1 MMSMGRFEPP
11 LLLAWTMVA
20 AAFVFGDVQS
30 LARTMVA
37 LSWLAFG
44 PGLAF
49 TRLMGITDV
58 PVRLV
63 LVIAVSLGLDAAI
76 SGVLVYAGIPSW
88 ELGMSVLLSLTVA
101 AVILHLAPP
110 RLNVRL
116 GWEAATDVR
125 GKLAE
130 EPRQARMVE
139 ALLAGGTLADAA
151 EAAGVS
157 LVTLRRRL
165 RSSQALRR
173 AVEVASGGSLEDL
186 ENDPPL
192 RESITR

>member
-1 MMSMGRFEPP
+1 MSRLEAP
-11 LLLAWTMVA
+11 LMLAATMVTA
-20 AAFVFGDVQS
+20 ALVFGDVHGPARTTVALLWLS
-30 LARTMVA
+30 LA
-37 LSWLAFG
+37 

-49 TRLMGITDV
+49 TQLAGFREMGI
-58 PVRLV
+58 RLV
-63 LVIAVSLGLDAAI
+63 LAVPFSLALAAVT

-165 RSSQALRR
+165 RSSEALRR

-186 ENDPPL
+186 EADPPS
-192 RESITR
+192 RESLSR

>member
-1 MMSMGRFEPP
+1 MRRLEPP
-11 LLLAWTMVA
+11 LLLAWRLVTA
-20 AAFVFGDVQS
+20 ALVFGEVQGPLRTTVALTWLS
-30 LARTMVA
+30 LA
-37 LSWLAFG
+37 

-49 TRLMGITDV
+49 AMLTGLTGLVSRILLGV
-58 PVRLV
+58 PVSLCLV
-63 LVIAVSLGLDAAI
+63 AVV

-165 RSSQALRR
+165 RSSEALRR

-186 ENDPPL
+186 EADPPS
-192 RESITR
+192 RESLSR